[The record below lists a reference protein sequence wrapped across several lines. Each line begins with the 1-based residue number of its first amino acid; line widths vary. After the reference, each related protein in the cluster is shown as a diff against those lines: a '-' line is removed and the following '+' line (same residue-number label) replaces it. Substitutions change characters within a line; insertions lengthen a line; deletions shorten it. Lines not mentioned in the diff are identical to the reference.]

1 MRRTGLCALAL
12 IAACSNQPAQRVM
25 PRAEAAPPAV
35 DAGPA
40 DAAVALRPFRI
51 EYRARAALRCK
62 GNRRVKIEDDGRVF
76 AMVQA
81 TDCPDRAQP
90 FPTPYGAQPV
100 RTLSAAEVDRLAAAV
115 AGSGVLA
122 LPDENVDE
130 RKKDG
135 HREELE
141 LELGGQR
148 RTIATQNLELPAF
161 ARVRELILRAAG

>member
-1 MRRTGLCALAL
+1 MIGALAL
-12 IAACSNQPAQRVM
+12 IAACSNQPA
-25 PRAEAAPPAV
+25 PRARATPEAAPPVAV
-35 DAGPA
+35 A
-40 DAAVALRPFRI
+40 DAAVADAAVAVRPFRI

-76 AMVQA
+76 AMVQP
-81 TDCPDRAQP
+81 TDCPDRTQP
-90 FPTPYGAQPV
+90 FPTPYDAQPV

-115 AGSGVLA
+115 AGSGLLA
-122 LPDENVDE
+122 LPDENVDA

-141 LELGGQR
+141 LQLGGQR